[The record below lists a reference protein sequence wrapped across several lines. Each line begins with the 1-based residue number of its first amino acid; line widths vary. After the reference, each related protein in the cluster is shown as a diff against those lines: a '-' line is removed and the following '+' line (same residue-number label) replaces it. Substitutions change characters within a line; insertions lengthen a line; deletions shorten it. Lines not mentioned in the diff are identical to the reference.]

1 MASTWSNLKIELIGT
16 GEQSGTWGTTTNT
29 NLGTAIEEAIVGY
42 ATANFT
48 SDADLTISLTDTN
61 ASQTARNLVLNLT
74 SSGSLSTTRNLI
86 VPTIEK
92 PYYIFNNTTGGQS
105 IVVKTSA
112 GTGVTVPNGR
122 KVQVYA
128 DGTNVVPIID
138 SIPVSATVTYRLP
151 LTDGTNGQLL
161 QTNGSGVLSFV
172 SGASLATP
180 LAVVGNATAGA
191 EIRLPEDTDNG
202 SNYVALKAPN
212 TLASDL
218 TFTLPSADG
227 TNGQV
232 LQTNGSGALSFVSGA
247 SLATPLAVIGNSS
260 AGAEIRLPEDTD
272 NGTNYV
278 ALKAPDSLAADYTCT
293 LPDETC
299 TLGFRNIPQNSQSA
313 AYTLVLGDSGK
324 HILHPSADTTARTFT
339 IPANSSVAFPIGT
352 AITFINQNGA
362 GVITIAITTDTMR
375 LAGAGTTGSR
385 TLAANGVATCIKVT
399 STEWIIS
406 GTGLT

>member
-1 MASTWSNLKIELIGT
+1 MASTYSSLKIELIGT
-16 GEQSGTWGTTTNT
+16 GEQSGTWGNTTNT

-61 ASQTARNLVLNLT
+61 ATQTARNLVLNLT

-232 LQTNGSGALSFVSGA
+232 LQTNGSGVLSFIGA
-247 SLATPLAVIGNSS
+247 GDATANIGY
-260 AGAEIRLPEDTD
+260 L
-272 NGTNYV
+272 
-278 ALKAPDSLAADYTCT
+278 
-293 LPDETC
+293 
-299 TLGFRNIPQNSQSA
+299 NIPQNSQSA
-313 AYTLVLGDSGK
+313 AYTLVLADSGK

-385 TLAANGVATCIKVT
+385 TLAANGIATAIKVT